1 MLWGWQRH
9 SCTDVTLIHSH
20 CISNSVLGQKVQLS
34 GKKTYFYSLR
44 SYDQEII
51 YWMTKTPFSIK
62 PNNNTYISAHA
73 ITMVF
78 INSPESISVFCIDI
92 VTQNLITAIKHK
104 TLQSPQV

>member
-1 MLWGWQRH
+1 MLWGWRRH

-20 CISNSVLGQKVQLS
+20 CISNSVLGQKVQL
-34 GKKTYFYSLR
+34 YSLR

-62 PNNNTYISAHA
+62 PNKNTYISAHA
-73 ITMVF
+73 IKMVF
-78 INSPESISVFCIDI
+78 INSAKSISIFCIDI